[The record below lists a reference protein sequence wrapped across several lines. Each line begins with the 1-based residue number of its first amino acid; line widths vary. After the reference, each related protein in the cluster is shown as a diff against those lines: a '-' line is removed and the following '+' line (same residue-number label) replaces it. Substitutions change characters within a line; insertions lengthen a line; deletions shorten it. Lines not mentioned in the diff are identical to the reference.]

1 MLTILKVLCIATYL
15 VGAAVGL
22 GLLPESLSFVG
33 TIAMLLLAGHV
44 IEAVVAFRYIKRY
57 PGPLAV
63 SLVLTLL
70 FGFLHWWPYRRQEKE
85 AAVASTYQG

>member
-1 MLTILKVLCIATYL
+1 MLTILQVLCIATYA

-22 GLLPESLSFVG
+22 GLLPESLSIVR
-33 TIAMLLLAGHV
+33 TIALLLLAGHV
-44 IEAVVAFRYIKRY
+44 IEAVVAFRYVKRY

-70 FGFLHWWPYRRQEKE
+70 FGFLHWWPYRRQAKE
-85 AAVASTYQG
+85 AATGTEAA